1 MSEESKDGQFNLDG
15 ILSELGS
22 FGKYQLLLLLL
33 LAFRDSFLAMCNFNY
48 VFTAA
53 EVDFRSV
60 LEDEDLHQH
69 FYISMIYITLCIYIT
84 ATICVYIAYGPYW
97 PS

>member
-1 MSEESKDGQFNLDG
+1 MLKKESKTKMSEEGSTGAVGGSEGQFNLEG

-33 LAFRDSFLAMCNFNY
+33 LAFRDSFLNMCNFNY

-53 EVDFRSV
+53 EVAYR
-60 LEDEDLHQH
+60 LA
-69 FYISMIYITLCIYIT
+69 YIYFCIRCT
-84 ATICVYIAYGPYW
+84 TD
-97 PS
+97 